1 MPNIKIQRDAVY
13 KDFSD
18 DAGPCPKCG
27 SMLEQANLPYMVVTR
42 TGNRLEDSFL
52 ISGDFGWYCQSCP
65 VLVLNRAKLSKTMG
79 FGKPGWKVGQ
89 EFSVMGVMNL
99 DAIPENKRDIPL
111 GSPGMPNVLVKFRN
125 LEGEKPASRQ
135 RHRKK

>member
-1 MPNIKIQRDAVY
+1 MPNIKIHREAVY
-13 KDFSD
+13 KDFVD
-18 DAGPCPKCG
+18 EPGPCPKC
-27 SMLEQANLPYMVVTR
+27 SSVLEQANLPYMVVTR